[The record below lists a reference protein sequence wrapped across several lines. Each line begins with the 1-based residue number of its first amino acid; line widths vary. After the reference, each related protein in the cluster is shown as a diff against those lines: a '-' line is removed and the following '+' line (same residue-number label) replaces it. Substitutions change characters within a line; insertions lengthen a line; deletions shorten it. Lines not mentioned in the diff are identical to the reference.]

1 MHQLSHRLIL
11 ALVLVLVAI
20 TVAGFVLVG
29 LTGYRSARLLEQPL
43 TKEKYEVLVP
53 QRAEVL
59 CGGDIVFHP
68 ITYSPQYEQ
77 VVAPY
82 DFSHMFVR
90 MEPHLSQANFTTI
103 TFETVCDPD
112 IPYAGYP
119 VFNSPTEAIPAM
131 KKAGFGALATAS
143 NHALDGTGLSSHD
156 KTLRAMDQAGVD
168 HFGTYLSDKGR
179 TPYIKD
185 IQGIKVAFLNY
196 TEMYNGNEVALADQD
211 LVRLSPLKMDLIRQD
226 IAAARQADADL
237 VAVFPHWG
245 IEYQTLPSPRQ
256 RTLAREIVAAGAD
269 LVIGSHPHV
278 IAPAEWI
285 DQDGRR
291 AYVAYSLG
299 NAMSNQRA
307 AFLGSIDTEIGCFL
321 RLQLEKDKEGA
332 RVKEAS
338 LLPSTVYI
346 NTKTGGKKYEAG
358 LIQDFL
364 AADDLTDQEK
374 TYMKTLQVR
383 AEEILGQPIPT

>member
-1 MHQLSHRLIL
+1 MVNPFHLQ
-11 ALVLVLVAI
+11 
-20 TVAGFVLVG
+20 AG
-29 LTGYRSARLLEQPL
+29 QPL
-43 TKEKYEVLVP
+43 QETLKYDKAETVGP
-53 QRAEVL
+53 QRAELL

-68 ITYSPQYEQ
+68 ITYSSQYEQ
-77 VVAPY
+77 VVPPY

-90 MEPHLSQANFTTI
+90 MGPHLARADFATI

-112 IPYAGYP
+112 MPYAGYP

-131 KKAGFGALATAS
+131 KKVGFGALATAT
-143 NHALDGTGLSSHD
+143 NHALDGAGLSSHD

-168 HFGTYLSDKGR
+168 HFGSYLPDKDR

-196 TEMYNGNEVALADQD
+196 AEMYNGNEVALADQD
-211 LVRLSPLKMDLIRQD
+211 LARLSPLKIDLIRQD
-226 IAAARQADADL
+226 ITAARQAGADL

-245 IEYQTLPSPRQ
+245 IEYQTLPSPEQ
-256 RTLAREIVAAGAD
+256 RELAREMVAAGAD

-307 AFLGSIDTEIGCFL
+307 AFLGTIDTEIGCFL
-321 RLQLEKDKEGA
+321 RLQLEKDKEGS

-364 AADDLTDQEK
+364 VAEDLTDQDK
-374 TYMKTLQVR
+374 AHMTNLKNR
-383 AEEILGQPIPT
+383 AEEILGQALPA